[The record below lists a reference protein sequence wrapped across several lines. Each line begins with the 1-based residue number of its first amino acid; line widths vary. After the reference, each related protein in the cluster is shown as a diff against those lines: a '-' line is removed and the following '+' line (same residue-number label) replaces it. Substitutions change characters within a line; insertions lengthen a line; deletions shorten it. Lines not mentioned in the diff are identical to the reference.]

1 MARIR
6 KRGNTWEYEIKR
18 NGKVVYRG
26 SGFNRKREAEKEAKE
41 IEVMLDNQLDYQVKP
56 DMSLV
61 ELFDTWLSVEI
72 LPQPLQTQTIKKYEK
87 RKKKI
92 EEFFGETKVSDI
104 LRSQY
109 QSFINWYGQSYEIN
123 ELGRMNANIRKALE
137 FAKADKLLVDDRFLL
152 NVKLNSK
159 KTPKQ
164 VEYKFLKSRAD
175 YDRVIDYLMTF
186 MDYRYSVVD
195 FVIFILFKCGL
206 RPAEALCLRWENID
220 FEKQELFTNDR
231 WNSIEHKI
239 APPKNDHY
247 FKKINHPNPSVRH
260 IPFDR
265 EVKQVLLKLK
275 KQQET
280 TCRLLGVK
288 NSNDY
293 VFFQAGAKWE
303 LPDESTVNKRVK
315 KIITELKIKPV
326 ITAYGARHTYGSV
339 KVQEGVPLEVLAR
352 WFGHKDT
359 SMLRSIYIH
368 LLEETRNEWF
378 EKEKTSGG
386 QTGGQML
393 K

>member
-6 KRGNTWEYEIKR
+6 KRGNKWDYEIKR

-26 SGFNRKREAEKEAKE
+26 SGFTRKKDADKEAKE
-41 IEVMLDNQLDYQVKP
+41 MEVRLDSQLDYQVKP

-61 ELFDTWLSVEI
+61 ELFDAWLSVEI
-72 LPQPLQTQTIKKYEK
+72 LPQPLQKQTIKKYEK
-87 RKKKI
+87 RKRKI
-92 EEFFGETKVSDI
+92 EEFFGDTKVSDI

-109 QSFINWYGQSYEIN
+109 QTFMNWYGQSYEIN

-152 NVKLNSK
+152 NVKLNTQKFPK
-159 KTPKQ
+159 KP
-164 VEYKFLKSRAD
+164 EYKFLKSRAD
-175 YDRVIDYLMTF
+175 YDAVIDYLMTF

-195 FVIFILFKCGL
+195 FVIYILFKCGL
-206 RPAEALCLRWENID
+206 RPAEALCLRWEHID

-239 APPKNDHY
+239 VPPKNDHY

-260 IPFDR
+260 IPFDLQ
-265 EVKQVLLKLK
+265 VKKVLSKLK
-275 KQQET
+275 KQQDV
-280 TCRLLGVK
+280 TCRLLGV
-288 NSNDY
+288 NNPEGY

-303 LPDESTVNKRVK
+303 LPDESSVNKRVK
-315 KIITELKIKPV
+315 KIIKELGIKPV

-368 LLEETRNEWF
+368 LLDETRNEWF
-378 EKEKTSGG
+378 EREKISGG
-386 QTGGQML
+386 QIGGQTA